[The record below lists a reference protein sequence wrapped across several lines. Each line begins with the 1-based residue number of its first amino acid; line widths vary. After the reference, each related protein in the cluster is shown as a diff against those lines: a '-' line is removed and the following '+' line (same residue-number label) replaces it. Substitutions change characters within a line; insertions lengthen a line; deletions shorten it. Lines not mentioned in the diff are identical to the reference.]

1 MNIFCDPVYPAGTGP
16 VGMKRAGFENH
27 SANPD
32 RVLKFTLSDSGR
44 RFMGKHARKRQ
55 RKDRPTQESAVPLGT
70 KPLLDSDVNKDDDER
85 RLESLLFG
93 KPFVARRG
101 NNVAVIDSP
110 EVEDEGVDVIAAEL
124 EGLLDSDVSY
134 RWDSLVVF

>member
-1 MNIFCDPVYPAGTGP
+1 
-16 VGMKRAGFENH
+16 
-27 SANPD
+27 
-32 RVLKFTLSDSGR
+32 
-44 RFMGKHARKRQ
+44 MGKHARKRQ

-70 KPLLDSDVNKDDDER
+70 KALLDSDVDKDDDER

-134 RWDSLVVF
+134 RWDSLVVS